1 MYKEL
6 EEKNGHERSGVA
18 THTAEETVAVYSSPS
33 PSTWVFSTLSPF
45 RDKLFF
51 KVGGRKVAVDFRHVM
66 DFKLSGVE
74 AAKAADS

>member
-1 MYKEL
+1 MKEVGWL
-6 EEKNGHERSGVA
+6 
-18 THTAEETVAVYSSPS
+18 HTWQRRLW
-33 PSTWVFSTLSPF
+33 PSTLAPLQALGSSLLCLLSETSSF
-45 RDKLFF
+45 FF

>member
-6 EEKNGHERSGVA
+6 EDKNGHERSRVA
-18 THTAEETVAVYSSPS
+18 IDTAEETVAVYSSPS
-33 PSTWVFSTLSPF
+33 PSTWTVPTLSPF
-45 RDKLFF
+45 
-51 KVGGRKVAVDFRHVM
+51 KVRGRKVAVDFRHVM